1 MRLTQKEKDNLLKSI
16 HYWDKDAQVYLF
28 GSRTNDNKKGGDID
42 LAVRSNKIGLK
53 EKIDIKLKF
62 FEEFGEQKLDLI
74 TIDNEALPF
83 WHVIRE
89 DALLLT

>member
-62 FEEFGEQKLDLI
+62 FEEFGEQKIDLFVFNDESNTFWNVI
-74 TIDNEALPF
+74 NE
-83 WHVIRE
+83 HV
-89 DALLLT
+89 LLLN

>member
-16 HYWDKDAQVYLF
+16 HYWDNDAQVYLS

-62 FEEFGEQKLDLI
+62 FEEFGEQK
-74 TIDNEALPF
+74 IDFFVFMMNRIHF
-83 WHVIRE
+83 GM
-89 DALLLT
+89 